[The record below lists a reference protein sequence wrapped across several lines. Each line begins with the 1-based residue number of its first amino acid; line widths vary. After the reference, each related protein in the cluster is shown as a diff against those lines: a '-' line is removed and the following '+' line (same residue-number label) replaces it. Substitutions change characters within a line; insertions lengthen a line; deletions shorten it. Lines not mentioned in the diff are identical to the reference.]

1 MILIRL
7 QEITIYAMVCLG
19 KKEKIGIKMYD
30 IIILGSGPAGLTAAI
45 YCARANKKTLVIA
58 GDTLGGQTSEIAN
71 LENFPGY
78 MGSGMDWIQAVL
90 KQATGFGAEIA
101 YTSAKEIK
109 SDSNFTYTIT
119 CDNGKTYNASAII
132 MATGARPRHL
142 EIEGARELVGQGV
155 SYCATCDGFFY
166 TGKKVLV
173 IGGGNSALND
183 ALYLADLAAEIDIIY
198 RKPSFTR
205 AEAIIRDRVA
215 GRENIK
221 PVFNTEL
228 KSIRKKPDSETGELI
243 ATTTNGDEIV
253 CDGIFVA
260 IGHEA
265 NTDYL
270 DESIK
275 RDDVGRIESAKLPN
289 GLFVAGDEKSG
300 IKMQVATAVGSG
312 CSAAMD
318 AIAYINTKGN

>member
-1 MILIRL
+1 
-7 QEITIYAMVCLG
+7 
-19 KKEKIGIKMYD
+19 MYD

-45 YCARANKKTLVIA
+45 YCARANKKTLIIA
-58 GDTLGGQTSEIAN
+58 GDTLGGQTGEIAN

-78 MGSGMDWIQAVL
+78 MGSGMDWIQSTL

-101 YTSAKEIK
+101 YTSATEITW
-109 SDSNFTYTIT
+109 DNNLTYTIK
-119 CDNGKTYNASAII
+119 CDNGKTFTASAVV
-132 MATGARPRHL
+132 MATGARARRL
-142 EIEGARELVGQGV
+142 EIDGARELVGNGV

-166 TGKKVLV
+166 SGKKVLV

-183 ALYLADLAAEIDIIY
+183 ALYLADLAAEVKIVY
-198 RKPSFTR
+198 RKSAFTR
-205 AEAIIRDRVA
+205 AEAIVRDRVA
-215 GRENIK
+215 ARENIK
-221 PVFNTEL
+221 PIFNTEL
-228 KSIRKKPDSETGELI
+228 KSIRKNPETGELI
-243 ATTTNGDEIV
+243 ATTTTGDDIV

-270 DESIK
+270 TESIK
-275 RDDVGRIESAKLPN
+275 RDDVGRIESANLPR

-318 AIAYINTKGN
+318 AIAYINTKDN

>member
-1 MILIRL
+1 
-7 QEITIYAMVCLG
+7 
-19 KKEKIGIKMYD
+19 MYD

-45 YCARANKKTLVIA
+45 YCARANKKTLIIA

-78 MGSGMDWIQAVL
+78 MGSGMDWIQATL

-101 YTSAKEIK
+101 YASATEIK
-109 SDSNFTYTIT
+109 QDSNNYSVI
-119 CDNGKTYNASAII
+119 CDNGKTYEAYAVI
-132 MATGARPRHL
+132 MATGARARRL
-142 EIEGARELVGQGV
+142 EIDGAKELVGQGV

-166 TGKKVLV
+166 SGKKVLV

-183 ALYLADLAAEIDIIY
+183 ALYLADVAREVQIIY

-215 GRENIK
+215 ARENIK
-221 PVFNTEL
+221 PIFNTEL
-228 KSIRKKPDSETGELI
+228 KSIRKKPDSESGELI
-243 ATTTNGDEIV
+243 ATTTTGDEIV

-275 RDDVGRIESAKLPN
+275 RDDVGRVLSDSLPT
-289 GLFVAGDEKSG
+289 GLFVAGDEQSG
-300 IKMQVATAVGSG
+300 IKMQVATAVGTG

-318 AIAYINTKGN
+318 AIAYVNTKGN

>member
-1 MILIRL
+1 
-7 QEITIYAMVCLG
+7 
-19 KKEKIGIKMYD
+19 MYD

-45 YCARANKKTLVIA
+45 YCARANKKTLIIA
-58 GDTLGGQTSEIAN
+58 GDTLGGQTAEIAN

-78 MGSGMDWIQAVL
+78 MGSGMDWIQATL
-90 KQATGFGAEIA
+90 KQATGFGAEIVYA
-101 YTSAKEIK
+101 SATEIK
-109 SDSNFTYTIT
+109 QNTSDYSVI
-119 CDNGKTYNASAII
+119 CDNNKTFNAPAVI
-132 MATGARPRHL
+132 MATGARARRL
-142 EIEGARELVGQGV
+142 EIDGAKELVGNGV

-166 TGKKVLV
+166 SGKKVLV

-183 ALYLADLAAEIDIIY
+183 ALYLADLASEVDIIY

-215 GRENIK
+215 ARENIK

-228 KSIRKKPDSETGELI
+228 KSIRKKDDSETGELI

-275 RDDVGRIESAKLPN
+275 RDEVGRINSDNLPR

-300 IKMQVATAVGSG
+300 IKMQVATAVGTG

-318 AIAYINTKGN
+318 AIAYVNTKGN